1 MVKAAKLYTNRQQKQ
16 ISIANMMRLSPLSK
30 REHPGDGLFL
40 PDFCSV
46 QMLLVVVV
54 IAQLLAFVL
63 MLAGSSPGQRWQD
76 LGLISLFVQWVALCS
91 VLALCLLR
99 PLLRRL
105 NNTRAGYAS
114 YALLLSIC
122 LLVSELAYQFVG
134 NVIVTAA
141 RPGWQHAD
149 FLLRNLA
156 ISAIISAISLRY
168 FYIQYCSQQ
177 SLLAETSSRIEA
189 LQARIRPH
197 FLFNSM
203 NVIASLT
210 RRDAALAEAAIEDLA
225 QVFRASLASAQQQA
239 SLRDELEICRSYLHI
254 EQLRLEER
262 LKCHWQVDEQL
273 QDQNL
278 PILLIQP
285 LLENAVIHGIEP
297 LAEGGEIMIR
307 IYAEAS
313 DWVIEIDNPYAGDQ
327 FDTRGNQI
335 AQANIRDRLAAIY
348 AGQASMQTEISEGR
362 YRVRIKLPLSA
373 AGDRV

>member
-1 MVKAAKLYTNRQQKQ
+1 
-16 ISIANMMRLSPLSK
+16 MMRLNPPSK

-40 PDFCSV
+40 PDFCSI
-46 QMLLVVVV
+46 QMLFVVVV
-54 IAQLLAFVL
+54 IGQLLAFVL
-63 MLAGSSPGQRWQD
+63 MLAGSSPGQRWEE
-76 LGLISLFVQWVALCS
+76 LGLISLFVQWVALSS

-105 NNTRAGYAS
+105 NNTQAGYAS
-114 YALLLSIC
+114 YALLLLIC
-122 LLVSELAYQFVG
+122 LFISELAYHLVG

-141 RPGWQHAD
+141 SPGWEHAD

-177 SLLAETSSRIEA
+177 SLQAETTSRIEA

-225 QVFRASLASAQQQA
+225 QVFRASLANAQQQV

-254 EQLRLEER
+254 EQLRLAER

-273 QDQNL
+273 MDQSL
-278 PILLIQP
+278 PSLLIQP
-285 LLENAVIHGIEP
+285 LVENAVIHGIEP

-313 DWVIEIDNPYAGDQ
+313 DWLIEIDNPCADCQ
-327 FDTRGNQI
+327 VDTRGNQI
-335 AQANIRDRLAAIY
+335 AQANIRERLAAIY
-348 AGQASMQTEISEGR
+348 ADRASMQIEAGEGR
-362 YRVRIKLPLSA
+362 YRVRIRLPLSA
-373 AGDRV
+373 GELGS

>member
-1 MVKAAKLYTNRQQKQ
+1 MLL
-16 ISIANMMRLSPLSK
+16 LSPPSK
-30 REHPGDGLFL
+30 RQHPGDGLFL
-40 PDFCSV
+40 PDFCSI

-91 VLALCLLR
+91 VLGLCLLR

-105 NNTRAGYAS
+105 DNTRAAFAS

-122 LLVSELAYQFVG
+122 LLISELAYQFVG
-134 NVIVTAA
+134 SIVVTTV

-177 SLLAETSSRIEA
+177 ALLAENNSRIEA

-210 RRDAALAEAAIEDLA
+210 RRNAALAESAIEDLA
-225 QVFRASLASAQQQA
+225 QVFRASLASARQQVA
-239 SLRDELEICRSYLHI
+239 LRDELEICRSYLHI
-254 EQLRLEER
+254 EQLRLGER
-262 LKCHWQVDEQL
+262 LQCRWEVDKGLE
-273 QDQNL
+273 DMPL
-278 PILLIQP
+278 PSLLIQP
-285 LLENAVIHGIEP
+285 LVENAVIHGIEP
-297 LAEGGEIMIR
+297 LAEGGEIVIR
-307 IYAEAS
+307 IHKS
-313 DWVIEIDNPYAGDQ
+313 GQHWLIEVDNPCRDCEG
-327 FDTRGNQI
+327 DTRGNQI
-335 AQANIRDRLAAIY
+335 AQANIHERLAAIY
-348 AGQASMQTEISEGR
+348 AGQASMQIRRHNGR
-362 YRVRIKLPLSA
+362 YVVQVTLPLEVEA
-373 AGDRV
+373 

>member
-1 MVKAAKLYTNRQQKQ
+1 
-16 ISIANMMRLSPLSK
+16 MMRLTPSSK
-30 REHPGDGLFL
+30 RERPGDGLFL
-40 PDFCSV
+40 PDFCSIQV
-46 QMLLVVVV
+46 LFVVVV

-63 MLAGSSPGQRWQD
+63 MLAGSSPGQRWSD

-105 NNTRAGYAS
+105 NNTRAGYTS
-114 YALLLSIC
+114 YALLLLIC
-122 LLVSELAYQFVG
+122 LLISELAYQFVG

-141 RPGWQHAD
+141 RPGWEHAD

-177 SLLAETSSRIEA
+177 SLQAETTSRIDA

-210 RRDAALAEAAIEDLA
+210 RRDAALAETAIEDLA
-225 QVFRASLASAQQQA
+225 QVFRASLSSAQHQV

-254 EQLRLEER
+254 EQLRLNER
-262 LKCHWQVDEQL
+262 LTCHWQVEESLKDKR
-273 QDQNL
+273 L
-278 PILLIQP
+278 PSLLIQP
-285 LLENAVIHGIEP
+285 LVENAVIHGIEP
-297 LAEGGEIMIR
+297 LTEGGEIMIR
-307 IYAEAS
+307 IYTEAN
-313 DWVIEIDNPYAGDQ
+313 DWVIEIDNPCVDSQ
-327 FDTRGNQI
+327 IDTTGNQI
-335 AQANIRDRLAAIY
+335 AQANIRERLAAIY
-348 AGQASMQTEISEGR
+348 AGRASMQTEVSEGR
-362 YRVRIKLPLSA
+362 YRVCIKLPLA
-373 AGDRV
+373 DDEVGL

>member
-1 MVKAAKLYTNRQQKQ
+1 
-16 ISIANMMRLSPLSK
+16 MMRLTPPSK

-40 PDFCSV
+40 PDFCSIW
-46 QMLLVVVV
+46 MLFVVVV
-54 IAQLLAFVL
+54 IGQLLAFVL
-63 MLAGSSPGQRWQD
+63 MLAGSSPGQRWEE
-76 LGLISLFVQWVALCS
+76 LGLISLFIQWVALSS

-105 NNTRAGYAS
+105 NNTQAGYAS
-114 YALLLSIC
+114 YALLLLIC
-122 LLVSELAYQFVG
+122 LLISELAYHLVG
-134 NVIVTAA
+134 NVIVTTAS
-141 RPGWQHAD
+141 PGWEHAD

-177 SLLAETSSRIEA
+177 SLQAEATSRIEA

-225 QVFRASLASAQQQA
+225 QVFRASLASARQQV

-254 EQLRLEER
+254 EQLRLAER
-262 LKCHWQVDEQL
+262 LKCRWQVDEQL
-273 QDQNL
+273 MGQNL
-278 PILLIQP
+278 PSLLIQP
-285 LLENAVIHGIEP
+285 LVENAVIHGIEP

-307 IYAEAS
+307 IYAEGS
-313 DWVIEIDNPYAGDQ
+313 DWLIEIDNPCANCEA
-327 FDTRGNQI
+327 DTSGNQI
-335 AQANIRDRLAAIY
+335 AQANIRERLAAIY
-348 AGQASMQTEISEGR
+348 ADQASMQTEASEGR
-362 YRVRIKLPLSA
+362 YRVRIKLPLA
-373 AGDRV
+373 AGELES